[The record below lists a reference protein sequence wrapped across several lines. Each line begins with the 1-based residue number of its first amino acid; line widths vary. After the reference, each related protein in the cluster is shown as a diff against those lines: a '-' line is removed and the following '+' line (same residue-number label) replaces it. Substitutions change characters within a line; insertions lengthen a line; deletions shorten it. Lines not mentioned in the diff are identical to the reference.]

1 MRKAKLY
8 ALTLAAVMAVGSA
21 PVYTYGSP
29 AEEVSTESE
38 TTEEPGETPEN
49 SPEAEQPEESAE
61 QAASEEEPEEEQEA
75 SEDENGETSPTVT
88 ETPEGEEKPETTP
101 GAGSETQTGT
111 KTITLKKDNL
121 TSVLEEIKTAQE
133 KEIVLE
139 VAKEVE
145 VKSSCEIKP
154 AEGKTLTVKRHS
166 GYTGNMFK
174 VASGATLTV
183 SGVKMDGSVS
193 AADSSAKGGAVIY
206 SSGKV
211 ILRDCTIS
219 GNASDSGAV
228 YLTGSE
234 NILSGSLS
242 ITGNKAADK
251 KTEKNLYLAEGAS
264 FKVDSAWKEGSKV
277 GVTSAKTDA
286 GTLIYKIEGTNVASV
301 NSYVTCENAGLT
313 IQYDEAKKEASLA
326 AAATPT
332 PTVPAQD
339 TYDATK
345 HKEQNTI
352 SGLKKSYVEA
362 ERMIFQATG
371 AGLDR
376 EEPKAGDTAYV
387 PTDAILEG
395 NTTGKRYSIENFG
408 VRENGGYEGSAN
420 LRVEADNYTLTVYY
434 ELRQWGE
441 NTTSWEDAETA
452 QNASETD
459 KTATASQTL
468 KVTAAPATGY
478 DATQHTDENQIL
490 GVSSSYKQNSRL
502 SFTIEGAG
510 LDREEP
516 KAGDTAYVP
525 TSSILTC
532 SDGKRYSIAVNNEGG
547 EYSGNATLS
556 KSKVPT
562 GDSTLTVYYELRQW
576 TDGIDSW
583 ADAQAVNLSEAG
595 NEEVTA
601 SKTFRV
607 TAASTT
613 TTTKKSSASAKKSSS
628 KSSSTSKAKNAK
640 TADETPILPLA
651 GLCAASVLAGGLVIT
666 RKRKLDQK

>member
-29 AEEVSTESE
+29 AEESSVTSE
-38 TTEEPGETPEN
+38 TTEESGETPEN

-139 VAKEVE
+139 VAEEVE

-387 PTDAILEG
+387 PT
-395 NTTGKRYSIENFG
+395 
-408 VRENGGYEGSAN
+408 
-420 LRVEADNYTLTVYY
+420 
-434 ELRQWGE
+434 
-441 NTTSWEDAETA
+441 
-452 QNASETD
+452 
-459 KTATASQTL
+459 
-468 KVTAAPATGY
+468 
-478 DATQHTDENQIL
+478 
-490 GVSSSYKQNSRL
+490 
-502 SFTIEGAG
+502 
-510 LDREEP
+510 
-516 KAGDTAYVP
+516 
-525 TSSILTC
+525 SSILTC